1 MSTFLETLKERLLES
16 QKRMQAAQAA
26 LQAAQVEHQ
35 NAAQE
40 FIAWQ
45 NAVGSETRREQPS
58 LPLPVNAAA
67 PTLVIPA
74 IARRVPPA
82 AVGPVV
88 HNAPTPSSAP
98 PQVQPQMETPK
109 INKSELVREALRHFP
124 SGATPGQVW
133 ENVKDH
139 VPRTY
144 VYSVLKRMRDQKSAC
159 QRRGKYFFVET
170 PKMDAEVE
178 HNHQVTVQ

>member
-35 NAAQE
+35 TAVQE

-45 NAVGSETRREQPS
+45 NAVASETRRDQPS
-58 LPLPVNAAA
+58 LPLPVSAA
-67 PTLVIPA
+67 IPA
-74 IARRVPPA
+74 TVVAAMARRVP
-82 AVGPVV
+82 AVTIRPVTAD
-88 HNAPTPSSAP
+88 NQTPPSP
-98 PQVQPQMETPK
+98 NPQAQPQLEAPK
-109 INKSELVREALRHFP
+109 INKSELVRGALRGFP
-124 SGATPGQVW
+124 NGATPGQVW
-133 ENVKDH
+133 ENVKDR

-159 QRRGKYFFVET
+159 QRRGKYFFVESH
-170 PKMDAEVE
+170 KVEVE
-178 HNHQVTVQ
+178 HDQPVSIQ